1 MTKEVK
7 NMGLDTFIELI
18 DIDVNDVVNSISEDV
33 WNIMMNTVTED
44 VISIVNNHVE
54 DTLSE
59 GTQNRYGDIIQDL
72 GEHIINRIQDTLTE

>member
-33 WNIMMNTVTED
+33 WNVLVETITDN
-44 VISIVNNHVE
+44 VISVVGNHVD

-59 GTQNRYGDIIQDL
+59 DTQNRYGGIIEDL
-72 GEHIINRIQDTLTE
+72 HEVIINKIQETIN